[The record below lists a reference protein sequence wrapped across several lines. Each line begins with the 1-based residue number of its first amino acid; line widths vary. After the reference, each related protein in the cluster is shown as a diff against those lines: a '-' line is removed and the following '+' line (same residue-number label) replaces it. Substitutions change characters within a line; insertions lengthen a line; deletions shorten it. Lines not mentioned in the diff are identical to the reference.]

1 MSKVNLHSGCYMHDQ
16 SPDKAPKVA
25 TMKVTKSQYIGP
37 NSVGDFSWMIDRPE
51 YARSLF
57 IFNDNEMQFIA
68 FHTGHAAGFTAGG
81 GNAAI
86 RPYQGHSPIRAAGI
100 PTGEKSGYQL
110 LDLNV
115 RALVDD
121 AMAHIQRLLKSGNY
135 DEVIFSY
142 DAENDTLGTGIFHV
156 ADEVKSYI
164 YQGIMALEQI

>member
-1 MSKVNLHSGCYMHDQ
+1 MRIVRSTFKQADS
-16 SPDKAPKVA
+16 
-25 TMKVTKSQYIGP
+25 I
-37 NSVGDFSWMIDRPE
+37 GDFSWMIERPE

-68 FHTGHAAGFTAGG
+68 FHTGHEAGFTAGG

-86 RPYQGHSPIRAAGI
+86 RPHQGRSPIRAAGI
-100 PTGEKSGYQL
+100 PTGERSGYQH

-142 DAENDTLGTGIFHV
+142 DATNGTLGTGIFQV

-164 YQGIMALEQI
+164 FQNIMALEQL

>member
-1 MSKVNLHSGCYMHDQ
+1 MQVI
-16 SPDKAPKVA
+16 
-25 TMKVTKSQYIGP
+25 KSRFLGP
-37 NSVGDFSWMIDRPE
+37 GQDGDFSWMIDRPE

-100 PTGEKSGYQL
+100 PTGEKSGYQH

-121 AMAHIQRLLKSGNY
+121 AMAHIQRLLRSSNY

-142 DAENDTLGTGIFHV
+142 DAVNDTLGTGIFDV

-164 YQGIMALEQI
+164 FKNIMALEQL

>member
-1 MSKVNLHSGCYMHDQ
+1 MQVI
-16 SPDKAPKVA
+16 
-25 TMKVTKSQYIGP
+25 KSRFLGP
-37 NSVGDFSWMIDRPE
+37 GQDGDFSWMIDRPE

-68 FHTGHAAGFTAGG
+68 FHTGHEAGFAAGG

-100 PTGEKSGYQL
+100 PTGEKSGYQH

-121 AMAHIQRLLKSGNY
+121 AIAHIQRLLRSGNY

-142 DAENDTLGTGIFHV
+142 DTANDTLGTGIFHV
-156 ADEVKSYI
+156 AEEVKSYI
-164 YQGIMALEQI
+164 YHSLIALSNLNK

>member
-1 MSKVNLHSGCYMHDQ
+1 
-16 SPDKAPKVA
+16 
-25 TMKVTKSQYIGP
+25 
-37 NSVGDFSWMIDRPE
+37 MIDRPE
-51 YARSLF
+51 YTRSLF

-68 FHTGHAAGFTAGG
+68 FHTGHEAGFTAGG

-86 RPYQGHSPIRAAGI
+86 RPYQRDSPIRAAGI
-100 PTGEKSGYQL
+100 PTGERSGYQH

-142 DAENDTLGTGIFHV
+142 DAVNDTLGTGIFQV

-164 YQGIMALEQI
+164 FQNIMALEQL

>member
-1 MSKVNLHSGCYMHDQ
+1 MQLI
-16 SPDKAPKVA
+16 
-25 TMKVTKSQYIGP
+25 KSQFVGP
-37 NSVGDFSWMIDRPE
+37 RQEGDFSWMIERPE

-68 FHTGHAAGFTAGG
+68 FHTGHEAGFTAGG

-100 PTGEKSGYQL
+100 PTGEKSGYQN

-121 AMAHIQRLLKSGNY
+121 AMAHIQRLLATGNY
-135 DEVIFSY
+135 DQVIFSY
-142 DAENDTLGTGIFHV
+142 DAVNDTLGTGIFDV
-156 ADEVKSYI
+156 ADEVKSYVFES
-164 YQGIMALEQI
+164 IMALEQI

>member
-1 MSKVNLHSGCYMHDQ
+1 MQVS
-16 SPDKAPKVA
+16 
-25 TMKVTKSQYIGP
+25 KSQYTGS
-37 NSVGDFSWMIDRPE
+37 NCLGDFSWMIDRPE

-68 FHTGHAAGFTAGG
+68 FHTGHDAGFTAGG

-100 PTGEKSGYQL
+100 PTGEKSGYQQ

-121 AMAHIQRLLKSGNY
+121 AMAHIQRLLRSGNY

-142 DAENDTLGTGIFHV
+142 DATNDTLGTGIFHV
-156 ADEVKSYI
+156 ADEVKNYI
-164 YQGIMALEQI
+164 FQNILTLEKL

>member
-1 MSKVNLHSGCYMHDQ
+1 M
-16 SPDKAPKVA
+16 
-25 TMKVTKSQYIGP
+25 IG
-37 NSVGDFSWMIDRPE
+37 RPE
-51 YARSLF
+51 FARALF
-57 IFNDNEMQFIA
+57 IFNDNEAQFIA
-68 FHTGHAAGFTAGG
+68 FQTGHAVGLSAGG

-86 RPYQGHSPIRAAGI
+86 RPYQGRSPVRAAGI
-100 PTGEKSGYQL
+100 PTGEKSGYQQ

-142 DAENDTLGTGIFHV
+142 DAVNDTLGTGIFQV

-164 YQGIMALEQI
+164 FQNILALENL

>member
-1 MSKVNLHSGCYMHDQ
+1 MRIMRSTFKQTGS
-16 SPDKAPKVA
+16 
-25 TMKVTKSQYIGP
+25 I
-37 NSVGDFSWMIDRPE
+37 GDFSWMIDRSD

-68 FHTGHAAGFTAGG
+68 FHTGHEAGFTAGG

-100 PTGEKSGYQL
+100 PTGEKGGYQH

-121 AMAHIQRLLKSGNY
+121 AMAHIQRLLATGNY
-135 DEVIFSY
+135 DQVIFSY
-142 DAENDTLGTGIFHV
+142 DAANDTLGTGIFDV
-156 ADEVKSYI
+156 ADEVKSYVFES
-164 YQGIMALEQI
+164 IMALEQI

>member
-1 MSKVNLHSGCYMHDQ
+1 
-16 SPDKAPKVA
+16 
-25 TMKVTKSQYIGP
+25 
-37 NSVGDFSWMIDRPE
+37 MIDRPE

-68 FHTGHAAGFTAGG
+68 FHTGHEAGFAAGG

-100 PTGEKSGYQL
+100 PTGEKSGYQQ

-121 AMAHIQRLLKSGNY
+121 AIAHIQRLLRSGNY
-135 DEVIFSY
+135 NEVIFSY
-142 DAENDTLGTGIFHV
+142 DATNDTLGTGIFHV

-164 YQGIMALEQI
+164 FHCIMALEKL

>member
-1 MSKVNLHSGCYMHDQ
+1 M
-16 SPDKAPKVA
+16 
-25 TMKVTKSQYIGP
+25 TFMKVIKSQYAGP
-37 NSVGDFSWMIDRPE
+37 KSVGDFSWMIDRPE

-68 FHTGHAAGFTAGG
+68 FHTGHEAGFTAGG

-100 PTGEKSGYQL
+100 PTGETSGYQH

-115 RALVDD
+115 RALIDD
-121 AMAHIQRLLKSGNY
+121 AMAHIQRLLRSGNY

-142 DAENDTLGTGIFHV
+142 DASNDTLGTGIFDV
-156 ADEVKSYI
+156 ADEVTSYV
-164 YQGIMALEQI
+164 YQNIMALEQI

>member
-1 MSKVNLHSGCYMHDQ
+1 
-16 SPDKAPKVA
+16 
-25 TMKVTKSQYIGP
+25 MKVTKSQYTGP
-37 NSVGDFSWMIDRPE
+37 DRIGDFSWMIDQPE

-68 FHTGHAAGFTAGG
+68 FHTGHAAGFAAGG
-81 GNAAI
+81 GNAAV

-100 PTGEKSGYQL
+100 PTGEKSGYQQ

-121 AMAHIQRLLKSGNY
+121 AMAHIQRLLRSGNY

-142 DAENDTLGTGIFHV
+142 DAANDTLGTGIFQV

-164 YQGIMALEQI
+164 FHCIMALEKI

>member
-1 MSKVNLHSGCYMHDQ
+1 MKVSKSQFTSSGC
-16 SPDKAPKVA
+16 
-25 TMKVTKSQYIGP
+25 I
-37 NSVGDFSWMIDRPE
+37 GDFSWMIDQPE

-121 AMAHIQRLLKSGNY
+121 AIAHIQRLLRSGNY

-142 DAENDTLGTGIFHV
+142 DAANDTLGTGIFHV

-164 YQGIMALEQI
+164 FKNIMALEKL